1 MKSFVLSAIISLL
14 GISAVCAQYSDP
26 FDPWRACTKYCP
38 EAAKG
43 NPIALHTC
51 FLATYVRQ
59 SDPYLGGE
67 DLESIDHCM
76 EQLLKTLGDERFSES
91 LALERPEV
99 RAAVGAFLQPKQLES
114 APKTRDVIRK
124 APKIDFP
131 LARSNRDEKRSPLLQ
146 RFIRYEEQHKD
157 R

>member
-1 MKSFVLSAIISLL
+1 MKPLLFSAIIGSLS
-14 GISAVCAQYSDP
+14 ISTPCAQYSEP
-26 FDPWRACTKYCP
+26 FDAWRACEKYCP

-51 FLATYVRQ
+51 FLAAYVRE

-67 DLESIDHCM
+67 DLESFDHCM
-76 EQLLKTLGDERFSES
+76 QHLLKTLGDDKFSEG

-99 RAAVGAFLQPKQLES
+99 RSAVGAFLQPKQLES
-114 APKTRDVIRK
+114 APKTHKLIRK

-131 LARSNRDEKRSPLLQ
+131 LSHSNRDEKKSPLLQ
-146 RFIRYEEQHKD
+146 RFMRYEEQHKNQ
-157 R
+157 